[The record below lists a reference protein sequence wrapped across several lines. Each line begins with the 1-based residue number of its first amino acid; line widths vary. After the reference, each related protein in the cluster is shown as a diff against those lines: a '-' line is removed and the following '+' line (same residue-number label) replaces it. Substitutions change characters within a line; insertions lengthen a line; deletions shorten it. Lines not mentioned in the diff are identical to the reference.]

1 LGAGVVF
8 LQQVIVSFL
17 HFVPG
22 SCCAVL
28 QNMRSAAK
36 YIWIFIFIAFVGGF
50 LLAET
55 SGLLGRAPVTTSTI
69 VATVNGEDIP
79 YMVWANTSAA
89 LAQQQEQQ
97 MGRGLTLD
105 ERAEVD
111 QRAFDQLVNDVLL
124 RQEYEKRGIRVT
136 DNEVVETA
144 KFAPPPQFREN
155 PEFMTDG
162 QFDMAKY
169 RRFLASPA
177 ARQQG
182 ILAQLEQYYRTEI
195 PKEKLFTQVASD
207 AYVSDAR
214 LWQMFQDR
222 NDSVAVSFISWVPSD
237 VDAFAAK
244 VTDTELQQYYAAH
257 AAEFE
262 RPGRAVLSMVSIPR
276 TPTAADSAASLQQA
290 QALREEIAKGAK
302 FEDVA
307 RRASDDSVSGALGG
321 DLGKGGKG
329 RFVKEFDDAAYKL
342 APGQVSAPVRTA
354 FGWHIIKVDTRKGDT
369 LSLRHILV
377 KIKQSDST
385 AVVTDR
391 RADELARLA
400 AGALE
405 PAKFDSAAKQMGL
418 LVTQIEVTE
427 GQPARYLNQVAPSVS
442 AWAFGGTH
450 PGETSDLFDGDNMY
464 YLARLDSLQQGGPQP
479 LDAVKAAV
487 RERVATKKSL
497 DDKMEAAKSV
507 AQAAAATSLEA
518 AAKAAARSVQTA
530 PLFTRVGFVV
540 GMGQLNEA
548 VGASFSLPVGAV
560 SMPVRTDAGIFVIRV
575 DKKVAA
581 DRKAFEA
588 QKTTQRQQAMNAM
601 RDSRVQSFVASLRKD
616 AKIDDKRKKVQASLR
631 RQS

>member
-1 LGAGVVF
+1 
-8 LQQVIVSFL
+8 
-17 HFVPG
+17 
-22 SCCAVL
+22 
-28 QNMRSAAK
+28 MRSAAK

-79 YMVWANTSAA
+79 YLVWSNTSAA

-97 MGRGLTLD
+97 MGRGLTMD

-144 KFAPPPQFREN
+144 QFAPPPQFREN
-155 PEFMTDG
+155 PEFMTEG

-214 LWQMFQDR
+214 LWQMYQDR

-237 VDAFAAK
+237 VDDYAAK

-257 AAEFE
+257 ASEFD
-262 RPGRAVLSMVSIPR
+262 RPGRAVLSMMSIPR

-290 QALREEIAKGAK
+290 QALRDEIAKGAK

-307 RRASDDSVSGALGG
+307 RRASDDSVSGAMGG

-354 FGWHIIKVDTRKGDT
+354 FGWHIIKVDSRKGDT

-377 KIKQSDST
+377 KVKQSDSS
-385 AVVTDR
+385 AVKTDR
-391 RADELARLA
+391 QADELARLA

-427 GQPARYLNQVAPSVS
+427 GQQARYLNQVAPSVS

-450 PGETSDLFDGDNMY
+450 VGETSDLFDGDNMY
-464 YLARLDSLQQGGPQP
+464 YLARLDSLRQGGPQP
-479 LDAVKAAV
+479 LDVVKADV

-497 DDKMEAAKSV
+497 DAKLDAAKSV

-548 VGASFSLPVGAV
+548 VGASFALPVGAI

-581 DRKAFEA
+581 DRAAFES
-588 QKTTQRQQAMNAM
+588 QKATQRQQAINAM

-616 AKIDDKRKKVQASLR
+616 AKIDDRRKKVQASLR